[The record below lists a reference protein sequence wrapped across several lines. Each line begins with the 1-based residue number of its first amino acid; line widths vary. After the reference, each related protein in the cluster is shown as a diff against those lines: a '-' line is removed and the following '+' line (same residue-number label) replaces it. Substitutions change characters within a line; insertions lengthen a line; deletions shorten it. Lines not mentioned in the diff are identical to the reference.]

1 MLGSPFGLLV
11 GCSGQQR
18 LQKPQFLFILVY
30 MARVTVCPL
39 SGDTKVTRQG
49 KSYICLMCLCVN
61 RVSIQSSDFAFF
73 FILLRLG
80 RRQGEWKLTRRLE
93 HHHLCRVL
101 SRPCLFCSPVLQYP
115 QSSLDLSTSQ
125 SSLLFLREHIA
136 AQQLN
141 DDVFTSKGSTIS
153 TAMHFKYTMVAMMCV
168 KSRGSDFSSTSCL
181 SYNDALISSL
191 KLRSYFSCFTC
202 KQS

>member
-1 MLGSPFGLLV
+1 
-11 GCSGQQR
+11 
-18 LQKPQFLFILVY
+18 

-39 SGDTKVTRQG
+39 SGNTKVTRQG

-115 QSSLDLSTSQ
+115 QSALDLSTSQ
-125 SSLLFLREHIA
+125 SSLLFLHEHIA

-153 TAMHFKYTMVAMMCV
+153 TAMHFKYTMCV

-191 KLRSYFSCFTC
+191 KLFHLQAVVEHGAILTQWACCIELLCCNC
-202 KQS
+202 KIVDPSTFPLGCPR